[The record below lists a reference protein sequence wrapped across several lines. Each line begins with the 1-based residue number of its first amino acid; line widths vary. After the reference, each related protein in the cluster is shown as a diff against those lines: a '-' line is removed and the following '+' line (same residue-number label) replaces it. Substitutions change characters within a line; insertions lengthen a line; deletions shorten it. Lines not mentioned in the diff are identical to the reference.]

1 MEFTAAPRR
10 DGAENETEKEDLKS
24 LKESLKGKLKRKA

>member
-10 DGAENETEKEDLKS
+10 DGAENETEREDL
-24 LKESLKGKLKRKA
+24 ESLKGKLKRKA